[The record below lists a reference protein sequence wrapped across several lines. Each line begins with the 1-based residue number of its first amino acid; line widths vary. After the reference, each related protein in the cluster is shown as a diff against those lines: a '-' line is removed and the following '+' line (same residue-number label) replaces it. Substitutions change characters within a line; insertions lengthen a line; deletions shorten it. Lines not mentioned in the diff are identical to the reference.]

1 MLLVPVS
8 TFQQQH
14 SPLPVGFAVIQ
25 LRQLLARVS
34 ATLQVILTLFLV
46 VLVCHAISSVLLL
59 QLTWLTKLVLPLD
72 ASTLK
77 DALPLFLQL
86 RAPPA
91 SGVHAPIF
99 LLLHAI
105 FPLLSHALSLSP
117 VALPTPLLFVA
128 IFRTQL
134 FG

>member
-1 MLLVPVS
+1 MPLIQVL

-14 SPLPVGFAVIQ
+14 SPLLVGFAFIQ
-25 LRQLLARVS
+25 LRQLPARVS
-34 ATLQVILTLFLV
+34 ATRQAILILFSV
-46 VLVCHAISSVLLL
+46 VLVSHAASGVLLL

-105 FPLLSHALSLSP
+105 FPLLSHALFLSP

-128 IFRTQL
+128 VFQTQL
-134 FG
+134 FS